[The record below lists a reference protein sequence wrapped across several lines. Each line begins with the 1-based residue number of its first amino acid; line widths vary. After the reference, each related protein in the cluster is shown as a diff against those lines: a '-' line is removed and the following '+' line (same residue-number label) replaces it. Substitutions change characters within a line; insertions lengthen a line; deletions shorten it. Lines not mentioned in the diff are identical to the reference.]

1 MKPLHFPQSSPP
13 LLPPGGIYGVDEGKG
28 YIVGKFDH
36 SRIEFGA
43 TVLSVYLLKSVELE
57 YCDSSDGMLGIKTL
71 PLLLLPVL
79 APKLSVAGSF
89 RPAGRS

>member
-1 MKPLHFPQSSPP
+1 M
-13 LLPPGGIYGVDEGKG
+13 
-28 YIVGKFDH
+28 GKFDH

-43 TVLSVYLLKSVELE
+43 AVSSVYLLKSIELE
-57 YCDSSDGMLGIKTL
+57 YCDSSDGMLGTKTL

-79 APKLSVAGSF
+79 APTLSVAGSF